1 MREKKYYKGSFLERI
16 FKGKDL
22 SVFIS
27 RWDRA
32 SEQQVNISR
41 KVRMKILEDRGHG
54 HESLLWQEEAQPSL
68 RENRDLCFVH

>member
-1 MREKKYYKGSFLERI
+1 MREKYYKGSYLERI

-32 SEQQVNISR
+32 SEQVKVSR
-41 KVRMKILEDRGHG
+41 KVRMKILEDGGHG
-54 HESLLWQEEAQPSL
+54 HEPLLWQEEAQPSL
-68 RENRDLCFVH
+68 PENRDLCFVH